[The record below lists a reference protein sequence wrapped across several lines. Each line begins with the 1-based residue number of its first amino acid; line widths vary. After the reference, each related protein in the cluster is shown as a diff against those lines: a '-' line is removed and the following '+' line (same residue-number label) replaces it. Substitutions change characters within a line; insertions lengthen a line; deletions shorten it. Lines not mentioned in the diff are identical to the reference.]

1 VLWGTPPGVSLL
13 WSEEVRAFH
22 KDFVTPDEELA
33 KTILRRK
40 EEVVGCL
47 ELLQTRTPPGRRH
60 SLDQQRLVRQNF
72 REVLR
77 KKCFLKSGRPL
88 AQSQQV
94 IDDH

>member
-47 ELLQTRTPPGRRH
+47 RVTSNQDTTGQKAFP
-60 SLDQQRLVRQNF
+60 
-72 REVLR
+72 
-77 KKCFLKSGRPL
+77 
-88 AQSQQV
+88 
-94 IDDH
+94 